1 MDLRIIVL
9 SSILYVHSTRER
21 EREIE
26 REREV
31 RLGIEQDSGFGLHDP
46 RMVAGNDNSGYR
58 SSPSVSTEAARCPID
73 TVYIYIYMYT
83 YVYWYMCI
91 YIYNTNI
98 ISLGR

>member
-1 MDLRIIVL
+1 MYIAR
-9 SSILYVHSTRER
+9 
-21 EREIE
+21 E

-73 TVYIYIYMYT
+73 TAYIYMY
-83 YVYWYMCI
+83 VYICI
-91 YIYNTNI
+91 LIHVYIYNTNI
-98 ISLGR
+98 ITLGR

>member
-9 SSILYVHSTRER
+9 SSILYVHSTR
-21 EREIE
+21 E

-73 TVYIYIYMYT
+73 TAYIYICMYT
-83 YVYWYMCI
+83 YVY
-91 YIYNTNI
+91 
-98 ISLGR
+98 